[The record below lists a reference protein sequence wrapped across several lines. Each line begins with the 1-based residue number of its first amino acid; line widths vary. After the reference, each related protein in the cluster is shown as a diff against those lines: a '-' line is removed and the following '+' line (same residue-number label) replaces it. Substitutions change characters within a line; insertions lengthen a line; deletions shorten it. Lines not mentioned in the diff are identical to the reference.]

1 MPTEMYGFFGS
12 KNGDRKYSAED
23 FAAFFRDFF
32 TNGIVATDTSYL
44 QVREKKEFDLA
55 IKKGVCYID
64 GKFFRPSSDLTVVI
78 PESDTVN
85 DRIDLVV
92 IRCDYASRTVYPAVI
107 KGTPAV
113 NPERP
118 VLQRNTNKY
127 DLGIAAVY
135 VKANSLVLTDADIT
149 DLRFDESYCGIL
161 RSNIDYIATSELFA
175 QYQAA
180 WNDFVAQLGESDN
193 VTISTEDTESRK
205 QVRQIREQTPFGS
218 MFMMV

>member
-23 FAAFFRDFF
+23 FSAFFRDFF
-32 TNGIVATDTSYL
+32 TNGIVASDTSYL
-44 QVREKKEFDLA
+44 QVRAQNEFDLT

-85 DRIDLVV
+85 DRIDIVI
-92 IRCDYASRTVYPAVI
+92 IRCDYATRTIYPAVI
-107 KGTPAV
+107 KGTAAAT
-113 NPERP
+113 PERP
-118 VLQRNTNKY
+118 VIQRNTDKY
-127 DLGIAAVY
+127 DLGLAAVY
-135 VKANSLVLTDADIT
+135 VKANSLILTDADIT
-149 DLRFDESYCGIL
+149 DLRFDESYCGVL
-161 RSNIDYIATSELFA
+161 RSNIDHIATSDLFA

-180 WNDFVAQLGESDN
+180 WNDFIAQLSESDN
-193 VTISTEDTESRK
+193 VTINTEDVESRK
-205 QVRQIREQTPFGS
+205 QIKQIREQLPFGS

>member
-1 MPTEMYGFFGS
+1 MATEMYGFFGS

-32 TNGIVATDTSYL
+32 TNGIVASDTSYL
-44 QVREKKEFDLA
+44 QVREKSEFDLT
-55 IKKGVCYID
+55 IKKGICYID

-78 PESDTVN
+78 SESNTVN

-92 IRCDYASRTVYPAVI
+92 IRCDYALRTIYPTVI

-113 NPERP
+113 KPERP
-118 VLQRNTNKY
+118 VMQRNTDKY

-135 VKANSLVLTDADIT
+135 VKANSLSLTDADIT
-149 DLRFDESYCGIL
+149 DLRFDDAYCGVL
-161 RSNIDYIATSELFA
+161 RSNIDYISTSELFA
-175 QYQAA
+175 QYQSIWDA
-180 WNDFVAQLGESDN
+180 FVAQLGDSDH
-193 VTISTEDTESRK
+193 VTINTEDAESKRK
-205 QVRQIREQTPFGS
+205 IANVREQLPFGS

>member
-1 MPTEMYGFFGS
+1 MVTEMYGFFGS

-32 TNGIVATDTSYL
+32 TNGVVATDTSYL
-44 QVREKKEFDLA
+44 QVRAKSEFDLT

-64 GKFFRPSSDLTVVI
+64 GKFFRPGSDLTVVI
-78 PESDTVN
+78 PGSDTVN

-92 IRCDYASRTVYPAVI
+92 IRCDYAERKVYPTVI
-107 KGTPAV
+107 KGAVAV

-118 VLQRNTNKY
+118 VLQRNTDKY

-135 VKANSLVLTDADIT
+135 VKANALVITDSDIT
-149 DLRFDESYCGIL
+149 DLRFDEAYCGIM
-161 RSNIDYIATSELFA
+161 RSNIDKISTSELFA

-180 WNDFVAQLGESDN
+180 WNDFIAQLGESDH
-193 VTISTEDTESRK
+193 VTINTEDVESRK
-205 QVRQIREQTPFGS
+205 RVNSVREQLPFSS
-218 MFMMV
+218 MFTVV

>member
-1 MPTEMYGFFGS
+1 MATEQFGFFGS

-32 TNGIVATDTSYL
+32 TNGIVASDTSYL
-44 QVREKKEFDLA
+44 QVRGKSEFDLT
-55 IKKGVCYID
+55 IKKGICYID

-92 IRCDYASRTVYPAVI
+92 IRCDYALRTVYPTVI
-107 KGTPAV
+107 KGTPATK
-113 NPERP
+113 PERP
-118 VLQRNTNKY
+118 VMQRNTDKY

-149 DLRFDESYCGIL
+149 DLRFDNAYCGIL
-161 RSNIDYIATSELFA
+161 RSNIDYISTSELFA
-175 QYQAA
+175 QYQAIWDA
-180 WNDFVAQLGESDN
+180 FVAQLGGSDH
-193 VTISTEDTESRK
+193 VTITTDDIESRK
-205 QVRQIREQTPFGS
+205 QITQVREQLPFGS

>member
-1 MPTEMYGFFGS
+1 MATEMYGFFGS

-32 TNGIVATDTSYL
+32 TNGIVAKDTSYL
-44 QVREKKEFDLA
+44 QVRAKSEFELT
-55 IKKGVCYID
+55 IKKGTCYID

-92 IRCDYASRTVYPAVI
+92 IRCDHAARTVYPAVI
-107 KGTPAV
+107 KGTAAA

-118 VLQRNTNKY
+118 VLQRNTDRY

-135 VKANSLVLTDADIT
+135 VKANALALTDANIT
-149 DLRFDESYCGIL
+149 DLRFDNGYCGIV
-161 RSNIDYIATSELFA
+161 RGNIDFITTTDLFA

-180 WNDFVAQLGESDN
+180 WNDFIAQLGEADN
-193 VTISTEDTESRK
+193 VTINTEDAEARK
-205 QVRQIREQTPFGS
+205 KVTQVREQLPFGS

>member
-1 MPTEMYGFFGS
+1 MATEQFGFFGS

-44 QVREKKEFDLA
+44 QVREKSEFDLTV
-55 IKKGVCYID
+55 KRGVCYID

-78 PESDTVN
+78 SESDTVN

-92 IRCDYASRTVYPAVI
+92 IRCDYAARTIYPAVI
-107 KGTPAV
+107 KGTAAAK
-113 NPERP
+113 PEKP
-118 VLQRNTNKY
+118 VLQRNTDKY

-149 DLRFDESYCGIL
+149 DLRFDNVYCGIL
-161 RSNIDYIATSELFA
+161 RSNIDHITTSDLFA
-175 QYQAA
+175 QYAAA
-180 WNDFVAQLGESDN
+180 WNDFVSQLGKSEH
-193 VTISTEDTESRK
+193 VTINTEDVESRK
-205 QVRQIREQTPFGS
+205 QITQVREQMPFGS

>member
-1 MPTEMYGFFGS
+1 MYGFFGS

-32 TNGIVATDTSYL
+32 TNGIVASDTSYL
-44 QVREKKEFDLA
+44 QVREKSEFDLT
-55 IKKGVCYID
+55 IKKGICYID

-78 PESDTVN
+78 SESNTVN

-92 IRCDYASRTVYPAVI
+92 IRCDYALRTIYPTVI

-113 NPERP
+113 KPERP
-118 VLQRNTNKY
+118 VMQRNTDKY

-135 VKANSLVLTDADIT
+135 VKANSLSLTDADIT
-149 DLRFDESYCGIL
+149 DLRFDDAYCGVL
-161 RSNIDYIATSELFA
+161 RSNIDYISTSELFA
-175 QYQAA
+175 QYQSIWDA
-180 WNDFVAQLGESDN
+180 FVAQLGDSDH
-193 VTISTEDTESRK
+193 VTINTEDAESKRK
-205 QVRQIREQTPFGS
+205 IANVREQLPFGS